1 MRELQVRAPK
11 WSHECRILL
20 VWTCG
25 KSDAEIEKAIA
36 DLCPGPDDIVLPVTW
51 QRPAEASGPAPV
63 SLGDLNIGERDK
75 LRDAITGELVR
86 HGGAGA
92 A

>member
-1 MRELQVRAPK
+1 
-11 WSHECRILL
+11 
-20 VWTCG
+20 
-25 KSDAEIEKAIA
+25 
-36 DLCPGPDDIVLPVTW
+36 VTW

-63 SLGDLNIGERDK
+63 ILWDLNIGERDK